1 MINSSF
7 LKKILFALSAVFI
20 ISCDTDYNTIGSDII
35 NDDVHHGMFKLEAG
49 VVAYDRPTGIVQSN
63 NLNLNTLGAY
73 DNPVFGKTVAHF
85 VTQVQLATVNP
96 TLYAPEI
103 DSVYLYVPYFSS
115 VENTDASTGVST
127 YDLDS
132 IYGAPETKIKLDV
145 FRNGYF
151 LRDSDP
157 GTSFV
162 SGQKYYS
169 NDKSL
174 IDAAIVGSRLN
185 NFSEA
190 QNDQFPVSD
199 DEIAR
204 SAIPDG
210 QTESKVVERKAPGI
224 FLYLD
229 KTEFQNMLFGPSAA
243 GKLVNNN
250 IFKEYFRGLYFRVQQ
265 IEGQSVMVVPR
276 FDQGTIT
283 IKYRDHNIST
293 ATNAV
298 NGHTP
303 DKFAKSMTLN
313 LDGNTI
319 NFFENTPNPNFSAA
333 VGTSDPVLGDE
344 KLYLKGGEGSMAFID
359 IDQATIDA
367 LKAENQ
373 GGQRV
378 LVNEANLLF
387 YLDEASMA
395 GAVVPNRVFLYD
407 VNNKR
412 PLIDYSLDATTT
424 TVNPKYDKLV
434 HGGLLVSDDDPN
446 DPTDDNEPKNYRY
459 KVRITDH
466 INNLINKDS
475 TNVKLGLV
483 VTEYINLTGNA
494 ALKSPFTENS
504 GATAPVTV
512 STVPVSSV
520 MHPFGTILFGSN
532 PAVPDNKRLKLEIFY
547 TKPN

>member
-7 LKKILFALSAVFI
+7 LKKIILALSAVFI
-20 ISCDTDYNTIGSDII
+20 ISCDTDYNNLGSDII
-35 NDDVHHGMFKLEAG
+35 DDDVHHGMFQVEAG
-49 VVAYDRPTGIVQSN
+49 VTAYDRPTGIVQSN
-63 NLNLNTLGAY
+63 NLTLNTLGAY
-73 DNPVFGKTVAHF
+73 DNLVFGKTVAHF

-115 VENTDASTGVST
+115 IESTDATTGVST

-174 IDAAIVGSRLN
+174 IDAAVVGSRLN
-185 NFSEA
+185 NFSTA
-190 QNDQFPVSD
+190 QNDEFPISD

-229 KTEFQNMLFGPSAA
+229 KTEFQNMLFGPAAA

-250 IFKEYFRGLYFRVQQ
+250 IFKEYFRGLYFRVTQL
-265 IEGQSVMVVPR
+265 EGQSVMVVPR
-276 FDQGTIT
+276 FDQGVIT

-293 ATNAV
+293 TESS
-298 NGHTP
+298 GHTV

-319 NFFENTPNPNFSAA
+319 NFFENTPKEAFTTAIN
-333 VGTSDPVLGDE
+333 TSDAAAGDVR
-344 KLYLKGGEGSMAFID
+344 LYLKGGEGSMAFID

-367 LKAENQ
+367 LKAESQ

-378 LVNEANLLF
+378 LINEANLVF
-387 YLDEASMA
+387 YIDDNTETGMGQGPSDPKKKEKEPL
-395 GAVVPNRVFLYD
+395 RLLLYD
-407 VNNKR
+407 VKNKR

-424 TVNPKYDKLV
+424 TINPKYDKFV
-434 HGGLLVSDDDPN
+434 HGGIREDEN
-446 DPTDDNEPKNYRY
+446 GRGTKY
-459 KVRITDH
+459 KIRITDH
-466 INNLINKDS
+466 INNLVNKDS

-483 VTEYINLTGNA
+483 VAEYINLTGNA
-494 ALKSPFTENS
+494 ALKSPFTETT

-512 STVPVSSV
+512 STVPVTSV
-520 MHPFGTILFGSN
+520 MHPFGTILYGSN
-532 PAVPDNKRLKLEIFY
+532 SAVPENKRLKLEIFY